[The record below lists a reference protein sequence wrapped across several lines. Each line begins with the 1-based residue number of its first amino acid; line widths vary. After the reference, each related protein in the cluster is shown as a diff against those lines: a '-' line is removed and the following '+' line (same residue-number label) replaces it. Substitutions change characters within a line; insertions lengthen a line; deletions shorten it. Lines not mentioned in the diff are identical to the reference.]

1 MDESTRELEKRL
13 KELAERAF
21 RESHYIF
28 TDFLN
33 SSQLSVYYE
42 MKDREL
48 SFIQSTVFGGMEGAE
63 RAMVRFGSLD
73 DFGFEEAFPLK
84 CLKIAPAAKKFAEEL
99 GHRDFLGAVM
109 GLGLGRHKLGDLI
122 VKDNAA
128 YLFADEFAAD
138 YIHRELGQVRHTTV
152 RVTVLDQVPDELK
165 PELVEKHLI
174 VASNRVDAVISQV
187 YHLSREQ
194 SLLLFKQQ
202 LVSINGRIMT
212 ENAKALKEEDVVAVR
227 GHGKFLFAREE
238 GRTRKDRLNIWV
250 EIYT

>member
-84 CLKIAPAAKKFAEEL
+84 CLKIAPAA
-99 GHRDFLGAVM
+99 
-109 GLGLGRHKLGDLI
+109 
-122 VKDNAA
+122 
-128 YLFADEFAAD
+128 
-138 YIHRELGQVRHTTV
+138 
-152 RVTVLDQVPDELK
+152 
-165 PELVEKHLI
+165 
-174 VASNRVDAVISQV
+174 
-187 YHLSREQ
+187 
-194 SLLLFKQQ
+194 
-202 LVSINGRIMT
+202 
-212 ENAKALKEEDVVAVR
+212 
-227 GHGKFLFAREE
+227 
-238 GRTRKDRLNIWV
+238 
-250 EIYT
+250 